1 MIFDYLV
8 CWSTCIDSSFVCFC
22 FSACRYTVGKDASMV
37 RELRPGDFDPME
49 KFWTRFPP
57 EGSKCTPPHQSVDFK
72 WKDYC
77 PMVFRYCLF
86 F

>member
-1 MIFDYLV
+1 
-8 CWSTCIDSSFVCFC
+8 
-22 FSACRYTVGKDASMV
+22 MV

-77 PMVFRYCLF
+77 PMVFRYCLLLLF
-86 F
+86 FMVSSHCVTL

>member
-1 MIFDYLV
+1 
-8 CWSTCIDSSFVCFC
+8 
-22 FSACRYTVGKDASMV
+22 MV

-49 KFWTRFPP
+49 KFWTRFPL

-77 PMVFRYCLF
+77 PMVFRYCFFFFFFNVQFTLCYTLVEFLF
-86 F
+86 GWVHNCIGNLYF